1 MKNKI
6 FYGWVNVLASAFI
19 MFVLLG
25 LGNSTLSQFLPLMAE
40 ELSVNLSQVSLLIS
54 FSSITI
60 AILGALIGPLM
71 LKFGAKRLINL
82 GIIFYCLSLFTLSI
96 SKSLP
101 LVYLSGIL
109 MGAGITYA
117 TSLTLSTIITAWFVE
132 KRGLALGIVFAA
144 SGIGGTI
151 FNPIMAKMI
160 LSLGYRKAFLYEAI
174 FIFVICTLAS
184 IFLVKSPKEKGQ
196 EAYGKAD
203 VSTET
208 KASEESLSLKEI
220 YKSMPFILLLFS
232 CILFSM
238 AIQPTMYNFFPHYL
252 SVGYDQLFIAKLLSI
267 VSLVNI
273 LAKLIIGYI
282 NDKFGLIPSI
292 SIGFI
297 GFMVCDLAMLL
308 SNSQISA
315 YLAVIAY
322 GFALTMV
329 IIPLPLI
336 VPKLFGVKHYAQVLG
351 VLTAFLTIGSS
362 VGTPMSSLIFDKT
375 GSFKTSFVIQGVLI
389 VVSYILFVSSV
400 KSKKTLNK

>member
-6 FYGWVNVLASAFI
+6 FYGWVNVIASAFI

-25 LGNSTLSQFLPLMAE
+25 LGNSTLSQFLPLMAK

-60 AILGALIGPLM
+60 AILGAFIGPIM
-71 LKFGAKRLINL
+71 LRIGSKRLINL
-82 GIIFYCLSLFTLSI
+82 GIIFYCLSLFTLSL
-96 SKSLP
+96 SKNLI
-101 LVYLSGIL
+101 LVYLSGVL

-151 FNPIMAKMI
+151 FNPLMARMI

-174 FIFVICTLAS
+174 FIFIICTLAS
-184 IFLVKSPKEKGQ
+184 LFLVKNPKEKGQ
-196 EAYGKAD
+196 APYGKAEVKTNLNVEKD
-203 VSTET
+203 C
-208 KASEESLSLKEI
+208 LSLKEI

-232 CILFSM
+232 CIFFAM
-238 AIQPTMYNFFPHYL
+238 AIQPSMYNFFPHYL
-252 SVGYDQLFIAKLLSI
+252 SVGYDQLFIAKLISI

-273 LAKLIIGYI
+273 VAKLIIGYI

-297 GFMVCDLAMLL
+297 SFFICDLAMLL
-308 SNSQISA
+308 SNSKLSA
-315 YLAVIAY
+315 YIAVISY

-336 VPKLFGVKHYAQVLG
+336 IPKLFGVKYYAQILG
-351 VLTAFLTIGSS
+351 ILTAFLTLGSS
-362 VGTPMSSLIFDKT
+362 IGTPLSSLIFDKT
-375 GSFKTSFVIQGVLI
+375 GSFSLSFIIQGVLI
-389 VVSYILFVSSV
+389 VISYFLFISSV
-400 KSKKTLNK
+400 KSKKTLK